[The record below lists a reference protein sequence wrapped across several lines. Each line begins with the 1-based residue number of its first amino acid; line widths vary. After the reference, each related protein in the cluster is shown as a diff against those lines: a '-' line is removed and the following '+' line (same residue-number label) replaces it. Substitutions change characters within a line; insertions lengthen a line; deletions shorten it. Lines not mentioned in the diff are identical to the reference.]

1 MADLFKAGD
10 IVRAA
15 EEIEIRG
22 EDFYRRLVASSED
35 EEARRLFHWLMEEE
49 MTHRAV
55 FSAMGERLA
64 PVELP
69 AWADESDY
77 LMYMRSLLDSHALF
91 RPDAVPA
98 EQLGRDE
105 AVRLAMQFE
114 KDTML
119 FFAEMRDF
127 VPEAERKHIDNCIAE
142 ERKHLKQ
149 LMAMLRK

>member
-22 EDFYRRLVASSED
+22 EDFYRRLAAASDD

-49 MTHRAV
+49 MAHRAI
-55 FSAMGERLA
+55 FKAMGERIA

-69 AWADESDY
+69 AWADEADY

-98 EQLGRDE
+98 EQLGRE
-105 AVRLAMQFE
+105 TALRIAMQFE

-127 VPEAERKHIDNCIAE
+127 VPEAEGRHIDACIAE